1 MSLPNSKER
10 EAELQAKLDR
20 IGYGDV
26 SHEAI
31 SRELLLL
38 KLERLKK
45 TPWYKSPEFWAAAVA
60 ALASCLAAYAAFFHF
75 QDSPPYPEA
84 TPTIHAAPTHE
95 KP

>member
-20 IGYGDV
+20 GGYGDV
-26 SHEAI
+26 NHEAI

-45 TPWYKSPEFWAAAVA
+45 GPWYKSAELWVSLVA
-60 ALASCLAAYAAFFHF
+60 AIAACLAAWAAFFR
-75 QDSPPYPEA
+75 
-84 TPTIHAAPTHE
+84 
-95 KP
+95 